1 MLQVRYLL
9 IQNLIIRE
17 VSDEYSE
24 EDKQEI

>member
-9 IQNLIIRE
+9 IQNLMIRE